1 MKNSFPNKY
10 SISIVTALTGGSGEL
25 EGFLLPLFK
34 QDLGGLEVILVA
46 DGADLSKEGSG
57 KTEKEGAKSD
67 AKVKLLKE
75 AERIREV
82 ARGELPEAKGLDA
95 EIRILYIDE
104 DAAKEGREEP
114 GLRAGET
121 AAYLNRG
128 LMSVRGRFFM
138 SLTIRDRI
146 CTGSLKELYDTALNQ
161 ELDLLMGG
169 VEYEEAGEALKRRIP
184 EDRLFSDTE
193 DFLDTVFSDCFDKG
207 LIGALGNKLYRTEVL
222 KKGGLGYRQGLYE
235 KAEAEFALRFIGQT
249 AACGTE
255 RLLISVMGRR
265 EEISDPEALI
275 PVLRA
280 YNELF
285 DSHEIND
292 DTVNA
297 MNNSMLRQFID
308 ELRLAY
314 ASLELNETE
323 KLCALT
329 GVVRKKEFLELL
341 KDTFPTGAENKAIS
355 FMLRKGFFTGVHKLL
370 MLCPKREGIR
380 LRQRYG
386 IEASEEELKKEG
398 RGSRRRTK
406 AEKAESAAPE
416 VKEDS
421 DGAKQDDSKAPDK
434 EPSEAGPASDK
445 DMELPKESKE
455 SAKETAKRAPE
466 ETEQTAVTEGPDT
479 EEPTGSTKEGDEA
492 SPQGELSDSELEDI
506 KKHLEADIDM
516 M

>member
-34 QDLGGLEVILVA
+34 QDLGGLEIILVA
-46 DGADLSKEGSG
+46 DGASLTNEGPGKPEKG
-57 KTEKEGAKSD
+57 KTKTD
-67 AKVKLLKE
+67 AKAKLLKE
-75 AERIREV
+75 AERIREL
-82 ARGELPEAKGLDA
+82 ARGELPEASGLDA
-95 EIRILYIDE
+95 EIRILYIGE
-104 DAAKEGREEP
+104 DAAEQGREAP
-114 GLRAGET
+114 SAGAEDT
-121 AAYLNRG
+121 AAYFNRG
-128 LMSVRGRFFM
+128 LMAVRGRFFM

-146 CTGSLKELYDTALNQ
+146 CSGSLKELYDTALNQ

-169 VEYEEAGEALKRRIP
+169 AEYEEAGEALRRRIP

-193 DFLDTVFSDCFDKG
+193 AFLDTVFSDCFDKG
-207 LIGALGNKLYRTEVL
+207 LIGALGNKLYRTGVL
-222 KKGGLGYRQGLYE
+222 DKGGLGYRQGLYE
-235 KAEAEFALRFIGQT
+235 KAEAEFALRFIGQ
-249 AACGTE
+249 ASACGTE

-265 EEISDPEALI
+265 EEISDLEALI
-275 PVLRA
+275 PVLKA

-314 ASLELNETE
+314 ASSELNETE

-329 GVVRKKEFLELL
+329 GVVRKKEFMELL

-370 MLCPKREGIR
+370 LLCPKREGIR

-386 IEASEEELKKEG
+386 TEASKEELKKEG

-406 AEKAESAAPE
+406 AEKAEPAAPE

-421 DGAKQDDSKAPDK
+421 GSAKQEDSKAPYK
-434 EPSEAGPASDK
+434 ETSEAGPVSDK
-445 DMELPKESKE
+445 VNELQQETKE
-455 SAKETAKRAPE
+455 AKEPAPE
-466 ETEQTAVTEGPDT
+466 EPAQTAVNEEPDT
-479 EEPTGSTKEGDEA
+479 AESVSSPKEGDEA
-492 SPQGELSDSELEDI
+492 STQGELSDSELEDI